1 MTFVLS
7 QNWKLAALLKL
18 YIMRILVQK
27 CWIFVE
33 FTTAT
38 FGIAILSLFIFM
50 TRPFA
55 PPFQRLSCNSKVSFF
70 AHCVLHA
77 SLFVGYFSCHNF
89 RVQCQVQFWKR
100 ALFAWS
106 NYFTEYCFKT
116 IPPSEVPYWAICT
129 KTPLKKLNLSAESIW
144 NSLTYITP
152 GFIVNVHAVT

>member
-1 MTFVLS
+1 MDF
-7 QNWKLAALLKL
+7 
-18 YIMRILVQK
+18 
-27 CWIFVE
+27 WIFVE
-33 FTTAT
+33 FATAT
-38 FGIAILSLFIFM
+38 FGIVILSFFIFM

-55 PPFQRLSCNSKVSFF
+55 SPFQRLSCNSKVSFF

-129 KTPLKKLNLSAESIW
+129 KTPLKKTKFVSRKHLKQFNRYYSRFYCERACSYIDCTFMSQCSMLILSRGKTFLLGW
-144 NSLTYITP
+144 
-152 GFIVNVHAVT
+152 

>member
-7 QNWKLAALLKL
+7 QNWKLAALLKQ
-18 YIMRILVQK
+18 YIMRILVQSVG
-27 CWIFVE
+27 F
-33 FTTAT
+33 
-38 FGIAILSLFIFM
+38 LLNLQQQHSRLQYFIFM

-55 PPFQRLSCNSKVSFF
+55 SPFQRLSCNSKVSFF

-89 RVQCQVQFWKR
+89 RVQCQVQFWER

-129 KTPLKKLNLSAESIW
+129 KTPL
-144 NSLTYITP
+144 
-152 GFIVNVHAVT
+152 